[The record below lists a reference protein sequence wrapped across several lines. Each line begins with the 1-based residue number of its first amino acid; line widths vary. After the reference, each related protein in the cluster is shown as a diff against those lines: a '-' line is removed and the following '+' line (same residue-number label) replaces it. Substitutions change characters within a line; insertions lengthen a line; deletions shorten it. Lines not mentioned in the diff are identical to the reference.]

1 MMLGEQCVWCSFLVA
16 RLLRASQS
24 VDRSLDA
31 GVAASIDAI
40 TSNYPAEVV
49 EYTGPGFSSTLL
61 SRSG

>member
-1 MMLGEQCVWCSFLVA
+1 
-16 RLLRASQS
+16 
-24 VDRSLDA
+24 LDA

-61 SRSG
+61 SRIG